1 MKRGAMWPIGIVAV
15 LGLTVAANI
24 WVYTIAKAD
33 PSFVIEPN
41 YYAKAIA
48 WDSTLAQG
56 RRNEALGWRLAPAL
70 GAFST
75 GGGAHLSVTVTDA
88 AGAKVENAVVT
99 VAALYVARAAAVVT
113 DTLVPD
119 AAGYSATI
127 DVQHSGQW
135 ELRFD
140 VTRGAEHFTAT
151 SRLDAVR
158 APSQ

>member
-1 MKRGAMWPIGIVAV
+1 MRRGALWPIGIATV
-15 LGLTVAANI
+15 LGLTVAANM
-24 WVYTIAKAD
+24 WVYMVATGD

-48 WDSTLAQG
+48 WDSTLAQA
-56 RRNEALGWRLAPAL
+56 RRNETLGWRLAPAL
-70 GAFST
+70 SAFSAER
-75 GGGAHLSVTVTDA
+75 GAHLSVTLTDA
-88 AGAKVENAVVT
+88 AGSKIENAVVT
-99 VAALYVARAAAVVT
+99 VAALYVARADLVVT
-113 DTLVPD
+113 DTLAAD
-119 AAGYSATI
+119 GAGYSTTI

-140 VTRGAEHFTAT
+140 VTRGAEHFTAM